1 MDQSVSNVDK
11 SSAFEYNKMIGHGIN
26 MGNAL
31 EAPVEGSWGVY
42 IEDEYFKIIKER
54 GFDSVRIPI
63 RWSAHISE
71 KYPYEIDK
79 FFLDRVKHVVDVAL
93 KNDLVVI
100 INCHHFEEL
109 YQAPDKYGPV
119 LVEIW
124 KQVAQAFK
132 DYPDKLFFEIF
143 NEPAQ
148 NLTPTKWNELYPKVL
163 GEIRKTN
170 PSRIVIIDVPNWSN
184 YSYVRELKLVDDKNI
199 IVSFHYYE
207 PFNFTHQGAE
217 WVSPTLPIGVKW
229 EGKDWE
235 VEQIRNHFKYV
246 SEWAKKN
253 NVPIFLGEFGA
264 YSKADMESR
273 VKWTKTVRRIAEEF
287 GFSLAYWEFCAGFG
301 LYDRWTKTWIEPLT
315 TSALGPGTYPSYSPK
330 PSPRP
335 TKPPVAS
342 GQACSSVWGQCG
354 GQNWSGPTCCASGS
368 TCVYSNDY
376 YSQCL

>member
-1 MDQSVSNVDK
+1 MNKKILSVLLGFALIFLMNGNCKADQSVSNVDK

-26 MGNAL
+26 LGNAL

-71 KYPYEIDK
+71 EYPYEIDK
-79 FFLDRVKHVVDVAL
+79 FFLDRVRHVVDVAL
-93 KNDLVVI
+93 RNDLVVI

-109 YQAPDKYGPV
+109 YQDPDKYGPV
-119 LVEIW
+119 LVEVW
-124 KQVAQAFK
+124 KQIAQAFK

-301 LYDRWTKTWIEPLT
+301 LYDRWAKTWIEPLT
-315 TSALGPGTYPSYSPK
+315 TSALGK
-330 PSPRP
+330 
-335 TKPPVAS
+335 
-342 GQACSSVWGQCG
+342 
-354 GQNWSGPTCCASGS
+354 
-368 TCVYSNDY
+368 
-376 YSQCL
+376 